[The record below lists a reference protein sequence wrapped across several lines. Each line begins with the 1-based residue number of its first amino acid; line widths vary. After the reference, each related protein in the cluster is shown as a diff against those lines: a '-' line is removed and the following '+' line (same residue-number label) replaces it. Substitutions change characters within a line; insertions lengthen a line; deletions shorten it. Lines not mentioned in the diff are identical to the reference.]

1 MAEIIPAGLTSG
13 RAIVT
18 RFLAKYGTS
27 SPVGAQLCVIAARA
41 EREDSIVVARWVCAV
56 AARSQKVGK
65 CGMFYAT
72 DKRRVSPP
80 QGIVRLAQ
88 AVKWWWISC
97 KETVNMNRQ

>member
-1 MAEIIPAGLTSG
+1 MWRPSIHT
-13 RAIVT
+13 IVT

-65 CGMFYAT
+65 CGMFYT

-88 AVKWWWISC
+88 AVKCRRSQINC
-97 KETVNMNRQ
+97 EYKPGAEKGLVLK

>member
-1 MAEIIPAGLTSG
+1 MPLRDT
-13 RAIVT
+13 AIVT

-65 CGMFYAT
+65 CGMFYT

-88 AVKWWWISC
+88 AVKWWISC

>member
-1 MAEIIPAGLTSG
+1 MGPGFSHAH
-13 RAIVT
+13 AIVT

-65 CGMFYAT
+65 CGMFYT
-72 DKRRVSPP
+72 DKRRASPP
-80 QGIVRLAQ
+80 QGIVRLSQ
-88 AVKWWWISC
+88 AVKWWISC

>member
-1 MAEIIPAGLTSG
+1 MLETEEMRSPI
-13 RAIVT
+13 AIVT
-18 RFLAKYGTS
+18 SFLAKYGTS

-41 EREDSIVVARWVCAV
+41 EREDSIAVARWVCEVAV

-65 CGMFYAT
+65 CGMFYT

-88 AVKWWWISC
+88 AVKCLWIS
-97 KETVNMNRQ
+97 NQL